1 MTDPFVRRASSALSD
16 IRPSG
21 RQVSIGGAGVAL
33 FAVVAFGLHWWIV
46 GRFMIGTDN
55 AYVRADMV
63 TIAPRVAG
71 YIAEVAVADN
81 QRVEAGDI
89 LARIDDRDYRAK
101 VAQAEGAVAAARAEV
116 AAQEARIAN
125 LGAQADRQRSLI
137 AGNAAAVAASAA
149 DARRAGLD
157 YRRQAILVRQQVVSA
172 QHLETAEAEAS
183 KTAANVAAANAAL
196 AAQRDYLP
204 VLETERQV
212 AVADRDK
219 ARGEQV
225 QAEAALALARIDC
238 DDTVLRAPTAGTVG
252 QRSLRVGEYAEVGTP
267 LMAIVPISFYVV
279 ANYKE
284 TQIDSIRPGQPAAIA
299 VDAFGGATL
308 TGHVDSFAPA
318 SGAQFAL
325 LPPDNATGN
334 FTKIVQRMPLRIQ
347 VDPGQARAAELRS
360 GMSVVTTIDTRGA
373 AR

>member
-1 MTDPFVRRASSALSD
+1 
-16 IRPSG
+16 
-21 RQVSIGGAGVAL
+21 L
-33 FAVVAFGLHWWIV
+33 FAVAAFGVHWWIV

-55 AYVRADMV
+55 AYVRADTV
-63 TIAPRVAG
+63 AIAPRVAG
-71 YIAEVAVADN
+71 YIAMVAVADN

-89 LARIDDRDYRAK
+89 LARIDDRDYLAK
-101 VAQAEGAVAAARAEV
+101 VAQAEGAVASARADV

-125 LGAQADRQRSLI
+125 LGAQAERQRSLI
-137 AGNAAAVAASAA
+137 AGNAATVAANEA

-157 YRRQAILVRQQVVSA
+157 YRRQTILVRQQVASA
-172 QHLETAEAEAS
+172 QHLETAEADAS
-183 KTAANVAAANAAL
+183 KTTANLAAANAAL
-196 AAQRDYLP
+196 SAQRDYLP

-212 AVADRDK
+212 AVADLDK
-219 ARGEQV
+219 ARGVQA
-225 QAEAALALARIDC
+225 QAEAALALARIDL

-252 QRSLRVGEYAEVGTP
+252 QRSLRVGQYAEVGTP
-267 LMAIVPISFYVV
+267 LMAVVPDGAYVV

-284 TQIDSIRPGQPAAIA
+284 TQIGSIRPGQPVAIS
-299 VDAFGGATL
+299 VDAFGGAAL

-347 VDPGQARAAELRS
+347 VDREQKRAAELRS